1 MSSFTARFE
10 RLELKYLID
19 EFTARDLRA
28 QIAPYCVP
36 DKHCQ
41 RPATDR
47 DGYAGYSINSL
58 YLDTPGLGFH
68 RAKERGDPERVKLRV
83 RTYSESSPA
92 TLEIKRRRRDVI
104 DKTRGVVDRD
114 KVEDIAHGMPWDPMN
129 VSFFNDFGG
138 VVATAGAAP
147 TLTVN
152 YEREAYE
159 SLVDDY
165 ARVTFDRK
173 IRVQRTG
180 DWNLMPDP
188 NAWCRFDDHWNNDFT
203 TTPVVLE
210 IKCQTASLPCW
221 IIDLIRD
228 NALRQRSFSKYSI
241 GIHLT
246 GRADGAQIS
255 RSRSAR
261 ALE

>member
-1 MSSFTARFE
+1 MSRFTARME

-19 EFTARDLRA
+19 EFTARDVRK
-28 QIAPYCVP
+28 QIAPYCSP

-41 RPATDR
+41 EQAAGH
-47 DGYAGYSINSL
+47 DGLAGYSINSL
-58 YLDTPGLGFH
+58 YLDTPRLAFH

-83 RTYSESSPA
+83 RTYSATSPA

-104 DKTRGVVDRD
+104 DKTRGVIDRTR
-114 KVEDIAHGMPWDPMN
+114 VEDFANGCFWDPTHA
-129 VSFFNDFGG
+129 SFFDDFCG
-138 VVATAGAAP
+138 VVATAGAGP
-147 TLTVN
+147 TLTVC

-159 SLVDDY
+159 SVVDDY

-173 IRVQRTG
+173 ICAQRTP
-180 DWNLMPDP
+180 DWSLTPCP
-188 NAWCRFDDHWNNDFT
+188 EAWCHFDENWHTDFA
-203 TTPVVLE
+203 TTPIVME
-210 IKCQTASLPCW
+210 IKCQTSSLPCW
-221 IIDLIRD
+221 IIDLVHD
-228 NALRQRSFSKYSI
+228 NALRQTSFSKYSI

-246 GRADGAQIS
+246 GRENGAQYG